1 MNWLG
6 IVGHDRQKQGMERIL
21 VKRRLGQAYLLT
33 GPSGVGKRQFAKAL
47 CSALLCLKNSGQPE
61 LGACGACE
69 SCSLCERDS
78 HPDLLTV
85 CKPEERSEFP
95 VKLMQEFC
103 AGFYLK
109 PMVSGRKVAILDDA
123 DSLNQES
130 ANCFLKTLEEPPP
143 GMVVFLV
150 GERLEK
156 QLQTVLSRC
165 QQIPFGPLS
174 MEDMDRMVDAETRNI
189 FEWNWAKFASGGS
202 IASAKTMA
210 DPKVWA
216 ILEKILRLLARQN
229 RIEPTLAEDL
239 VQLAESA
246 GDSGATQRP
255 KIVNF
260 LKAASRTFSSLLAPD
275 EIADPGNFTNQEWI
289 HLIKPQIPRP
299 KLLRLLEALGNSGEQ
314 VERFI
319 PMALGMAWLAE
330 EIHQIAEA

>member
-6 IVGHDRQKQGMERIL
+6 IVGHERQKHGMERIL
-21 VKRRLGQAYLLT
+21 GKGRLGQAYILT

-47 CSALLCLKNSGQPE
+47 CAALLCLKHPNRPE
-61 LGACGACE
+61 LGACGTCE

-85 CKPEERSEFP
+85 GKPEERSEFP

-103 AGFYLK
+103 SRFYLK
-109 PMVSGRKVAILDDA
+109 PMVSARKVAILDDA
-123 DSLNQES
+123 DSLNPES

-165 QQIPFGPLS
+165 QQIPFGPL
-174 MEDMDRMVDAETRNI
+174 ELDDMDRMVDEEI
-189 FEWNWAKFASGGS
+189 KKLPEWGWAKWASGGS
-202 IASAKTMA
+202 IASAKAMA

-216 ILEKILRLLARQN
+216 ILEKVLRLLARQN

-255 KIVNF
+255 KVLDF
-260 LKAASRTFSSLLAPD
+260 LRAASRTFSSFLAPD
-275 EIADPGNFTNQEWI
+275 EIAEPDNFTKLEWVNQ
-289 HLIKPQIPRP
+289 IKHHISRQ
-299 KLLRLLEALGNSGEQ
+299 KLLRILETLGNSGEQ

-319 PMALGMAWLAE
+319 PLALGMAWLSE
-330 EIHQIAEA
+330 EIHQIAET

>member
-6 IVGHDRQKQGMERIL
+6 IVGHDRQKQGMDRIL
-21 VKRRLGQAYLLT
+21 LKGRLGQAYILT
-33 GPSGVGKRQFAKAL
+33 GPSGVGKRQFAKTL
-47 CSALLCLKNSGQPE
+47 CAALLCLKNSAQPE

-69 SCSLCERDS
+69 SCALCDRDS

-85 CKPEERSEFP
+85 GKPEERSEFP

-103 AGFYLK
+103 ARFYLK

-165 QQIPFGPLS
+165 QQIPFGPL
-174 MEDMDRMVDAETRNI
+174 EPDDMDLMVDEETKKLS
-189 FEWNWAKFASGGS
+189 EWGWAKWASGGS
-202 IASAKTMA
+202 IASAKAMA

-216 ILEKILRLLARQN
+216 ILEKVLRLLARQN

-239 VQLAESA
+239 VHLAESA

-255 KIVNF
+255 KVLDF
-260 LKAASRTFSSLLAPD
+260 LRAASRTFSSLLVAD
-275 EIADPGNFTNQEWI
+275 ESEDPGNYTNQDWVI
-289 HLIKPQIPRP
+289 QIKKTISRP

-319 PMALGMAWLAE
+319 PLALGMAWLAE
-330 EIHQIAEA
+330 EIHQICEA

>member
-1 MNWLG
+1 MNWMG
-6 IVGHDRQKQGMERIL
+6 IVGHDRQKMGMERIL
-21 VKRRLGQAYLLT
+21 LKGRLGQAYLLT
-33 GPSGVGKRQFAKAL
+33 GPSGVGKRKFAKAI
-47 CSALLCLKNSGQPE
+47 CAALLCSTNATNLQS
-61 LGACGACE
+61 GACGTCE
-69 SCSLCERDS
+69 SCLLCERDS

-85 CKPEERSEFP
+85 AKPDERSEFP

-103 AGFYLK
+103 ARFYLK

-123 DSLNQES
+123 DSLSPES
-130 ANCFLKTLEEPPP
+130 ANCFLKTLEEPPA

-165 QQIPFGPLS
+165 QQISFGPL
-174 MEDMDRMVDAETRNI
+174 ETNIMDRMVEEETKKLS
-189 FEWNWAKFASGGS
+189 EWNWAKWASGGS
-202 IASAKTMA
+202 ISSAKA
-210 DPKVWA
+210 ISDPKLWV
-216 ILEKILRLLARQN
+216 IMEKILRLLARQN

-239 VQLAESA
+239 VHLAESA

-255 KIVNF
+255 KVLDF
-260 LKAASRTFSSLLAPD
+260 LRAASRVFSSLLAKD
-275 EIADPGNFTNQEWI
+275 DVTEFGAFTSQEWVNQ
-289 HLIKPQIPRP
+289 IKPHLPRP
-299 KLLRLLEALGNSGEQ
+299 KLLRLLEVLTNSGEQ